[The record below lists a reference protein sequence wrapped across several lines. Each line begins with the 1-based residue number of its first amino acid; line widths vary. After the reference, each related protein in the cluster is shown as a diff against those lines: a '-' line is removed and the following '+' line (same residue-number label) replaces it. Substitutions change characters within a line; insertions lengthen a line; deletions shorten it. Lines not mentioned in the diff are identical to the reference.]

1 VSQQQRRRRP
11 RANKNK
17 QNQTGNAGAKSA
29 NAGGKAGNG
38 GGKGP
43 NGGGKTGNGGGKGGN
58 AGAKGGGKARN
69 HLEPDRSFWSNGEAE
84 AKVQALVGKVRPA
97 DDPTALVRSLGS
109 APLGRHADAAAL
121 TFDVVYRK
129 AAQLAVALAVANG
142 VLLDQDD
149 VLAGADDGVTT
160 SDR

>member
-17 QNQTGNAGAKSA
+17 QNQAGTTGGKSA
-29 NAGGKAGNG
+29 NAGGKAGNAG
-38 GGKGP
+38 GKAANAGGKGA
-43 NGGGKTGNGGGKGGN
+43 NGGGKAGGG
-58 AGAKGGGKARN
+58 KGGGKARN

-149 VLAGADDGVTT
+149 VVGAADATI
-160 SDR
+160 SDS

>member
-1 VSQQQRRRRP
+1 MSQQQRRRRP

-17 QNQTGNAGAKSA
+17 QNQGAA
-29 NAGGKAGNG
+29 NGGGKAG
-38 GGKGP
+38 
-43 NGGGKTGNGGGKGGN
+43 GNGGKAAG
-58 AGAKGGGKARN
+58 GAKGGKARN

>member
-1 VSQQQRRRRP
+1 MSQQQQRRRRP
-11 RANKNK
+11 RTNKNK
-17 QNQTGNAGAKSA
+17 QNQAAS
-29 NAGGKAGNG
+29 
-38 GGKGP
+38 GGKGG
-43 NGGGKTGNGGGKGGN
+43 NAGNGGGKGGN
-58 AGAKGGGKARN
+58 AGNGGGKGGNASGKATGGAKGGKARN

-149 VLAGADDGVTT
+149 VAGSGDDPFVDAST
-160 SDR
+160 SA

>member
-1 VSQQQRRRRP
+1 MSQQQQRRRRP

-17 QNQTGNAGAKSA
+17 QNQNQGAANGGAKA
-29 NAGGKAGNG
+29 NAGGKG
-38 GGKGP
+38 GGAPK
-43 NGGGKTGNGGGKGGN
+43 GNGGGKGG
-58 AGAKGGGKARN
+58 KGRN

-149 VLAGADDGVTT
+149 EPAPGGEDATVGSPV
-160 SDR
+160 